1 MTDIY
6 TRLKQ
11 DHDQHRKLL
20 EQISQT
26 EGNSPERKQLF
37 NQFKTEVTAHANA
50 EEQTLYAYMLENPD
64 LQDEGR
70 HSVAEHKEIDEIL
83 EELAEMDM
91 SSSGWLNRFKTLRHD
106 YEHHID
112 EEEEEIFPAADKIS
126 GPEVEKAMGEKFEHR
141 KADEKQPAA

>member
-11 DHDQHRKLL
+11 DHDQHRTLL
-20 EQISQT
+20 EQISKT
-26 EGNSPERKQLF
+26 EGDSEDRRTLF
-37 NQFKTEVTAHANA
+37 SKFRTEVTAHANA
-50 EEQTLYAYMLENPD
+50 EEQTLYSYMLEDPD

-70 HSVAEHKEIDEIL
+70 HSVSEHKEIDEIL

-91 SSSGWLNRFKTLRHD
+91 SSSGWLNRFHTLRHK

-112 EEEEEIFPAADKIS
+112 EEEEDIFPVAEKASSKAEEKKMADKFDS
-126 GPEVEKAMGEKFEHR
+126 R
-141 KADEKQPAA
+141 KSDELEESA

>member
-6 TRLKQ
+6 TRLKK

-20 EQISQT
+20 EQISNT
-26 EGNSPERKQLF
+26 EGDSPERRKLF
-37 NQFKTEVTAHANA
+37 DQFKIEVTAHANA

-112 EEEEEIFPAADKIS
+112 EEEEEIFPAADKVS
-126 GPEVEKAMGEKFEHR
+126 GPKIEQKMADKFDSR
-141 KADEKQPAA
+141 KADEKETTA